1 MAPIPVDIGLRVH
14 VMPTWMSTWMR
25 SPLAFQP
32 QHNHNHDTSYMH
44 MHMQE
49 LP

>member
-14 VMPTWMSTWMR
+14 VKPTWMR